1 MIVNGYNINF
11 NKKAVE
17 QLTFDEFEKMCLTL
31 RPFKELPKKERTKKI
46 KEVYGNFGTNAKKAK
61 GSKRGKDLHSSN
73 DESDRRDS
81 SAEQGADVGGE
92 SIDGEEAKAK
102 VQESKVRSKKAKD
115 EL

>member
-31 RPFKELPKKERTKKI
+31 RPFKELPKKQRFKKI

-61 GSKRGKDLHSSN
+61 SSKPGKDLHSSN
-73 DESDRRDS
+73 DESNRRDS
-81 SAEQGADVGGE
+81 SAEQGTDAGREG
-92 SIDGEEAKAK
+92 INGKEAEAK